1 METGAIGVTR
11 SEIDMAGFCKVMAEA
26 SPVPVA
32 AVAGVGNIIRY
43 VNPAFCV
50 LAGQSEDKLLGR
62 AFSEAIPAGHDC
74 LALLDRVYRTAHA
87 ETHTGG
93 GCPPL
98 YWSYAMWPAV
108 AADGENLGI
117 VIQVT
122 ESTAAHEQTAA
133 LNQALMI
140 GSVRQHELTER
151 AGALNVQLH
160 AEIVDRKR
168 AEGELLRANQD
179 LEQFTYAV
187 THDLHE
193 PLRTVAVYSQL
204 LGRRLGPRLKPDE
217 RTFMDYILAGSLRMG
232 DLIKDLLLHAQL
244 GAAAADGAP
253 VDCGKAV
260 QDALLNLKGSIQECQ
275 AVITVDALP
284 LVEGDYPQFVQLF
297 QNLIGN
303 ALKYRK
309 LDSIPEI
316 RVSADHQDGWPLI
329 SVRDNG
335 IGLKPTYAEQIFG
348 VFKRLH
354 GKEYPG
360 TGIGLAICKRVV
372 ERHGG
377 RIWVVSEEGLGT
389 TFFFTLAEASVKHG
403 TDGKPMTAGSTA

>member
-1 METGAIGVTR
+1 MEIRAIRTTKP
-11 SEIDMAGFCKVMAEA
+11 EIDMADLCKAMSGT

-43 VNPAFCV
+43 VNSAFCV
-50 LAGQSEDKLLGR
+50 LAGQSEDNLLGR

-74 LALLDRVYRTAHA
+74 LALLDRVYRTAQA
-87 ETHTGG
+87 ETQTGG
-93 GCPPL
+93 DGPEL

-108 AADGENLGI
+108 ADGENLGI
-117 VIQVT
+117 IIQIT
-122 ESTAAHEQTAA
+122 ESTAAHEQAAA
-133 LNQALMI
+133 LNQALII

-151 AGALNVQLH
+151 AEALNLQLH

-168 AEGELLRANQD
+168 AEEELLRASKD

-193 PLRTVAVYSQL
+193 PLRTVTVYAQL
-204 LGRRLGPRLKPDE
+204 LAQRLGAQLNPDE
-217 RTFMDYILAGSLRMG
+217 RMFMDYILGGSRRMG
-232 DLIKDLLLHAQL
+232 DLIKDLLTHARL
-244 GAAAADGAP
+244 GDAAAGDRAL

-260 QDALLNLKGSIQECQ
+260 QEALLNLQGSIQECQ

-284 LVEGDYPQFVQLF
+284 VVEGDYTQFVQLF

-309 LDSIPEI
+309 LDSAPEI
-316 RVSADHQDGWPLI
+316 HVSAVRQHGWSVI

-335 IGLKPTYAEQIFG
+335 IGFEPEYAEQIFG

-354 GKEYPG
+354 GTEYPG
-360 TGIGLAICKRVV
+360 TGIGLAICKRIV

-377 RIWVVSEEGLGT
+377 HIWGVSEKELGA
-389 TFFFTLAEASVKHG
+389 TFFFKLREGSVEHRSE
-403 TDGKPMTAGSTA
+403 GKPMTAASTA